1 MSGEPACGGIKI
13 AWVECQQP
21 RESSKQ
27 ASKQQKRSSN
37 KPAERLFGSVRSG
50 RSGNETPMKRY
61 SPPRRMGEKAPAGQA
76 IIEDQV
82 LLRT

>member
-1 MSGEPACGGIKI
+1 MSGVPACGSIKI

-37 KPAERLFGSVRSG
+37 KPGERLFGSVRSG
-50 RSGNETPMKRY
+50 RSGNDTPMKRY
-61 SPPRRMGEKAPAGQA
+61 NPPSMDGKKAPAGQA
-76 IIEDQV
+76 MIEDQV
-82 LLRT
+82 LLRA

>member
-1 MSGEPACGGIKI
+1 MSGVPAYCSIKI

-82 LLRT
+82 LLRA